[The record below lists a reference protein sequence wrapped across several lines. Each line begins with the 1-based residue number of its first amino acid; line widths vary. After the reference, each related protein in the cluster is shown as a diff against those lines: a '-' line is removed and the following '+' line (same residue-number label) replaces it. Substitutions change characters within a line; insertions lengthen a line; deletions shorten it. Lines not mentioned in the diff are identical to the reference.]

1 MGDYNNNNV
10 QTRESDRI
18 TTTDMEY
25 IGYISKSNS
34 EVSRST
40 FYKSESETLV
50 NEGRDGD
57 GLGIGL
63 WGRLRYGGMYGVS
76 HRRSMFG
83 VSHQRSMFG
92 VWVWEFSGDE
102 CRRLCPLTWA
112 AHPQPSVPVRPS
124 LGQRE
129 RQLTAKAINYQGKKA
144 GQLQIQML
152 QSIAILDRLDMRQQQ
167 GGSVTGSQPS
177 LQRRLQ

>member
-10 QTRESDRI
+10 QTKESDRI
-18 TTTDMEY
+18 MTTDLEY

-57 GLGIGL
+57 GLRVGL

-83 VSHQRSMFG
+83 V
-92 VWVWEFSGDE
+92 WVWEFSGDE
-102 CRRLCPLTWA
+102 CRRLCPLT
-112 AHPQPSVPVRPS
+112 V
-124 LGQRE
+124 
-129 RQLTAKAINYQGKKA
+129 AKAADGMPPERVLTN
-144 GQLQIQML
+144 IQAKL
-152 QSIAILDRLDMRQQQ
+152 YIWPALHTD
-167 GGSVTGSQPS
+167 
-177 LQRRLQ
+177 

>member
-57 GLGIGL
+57 GLGVVL

-76 HRRSMFG
+76 H
-83 VSHQRSMFG
+83 
-92 VWVWEFSGDE
+92 
-102 CRRLCPLTWA
+102 
-112 AHPQPSVPVRPS
+112 
-124 LGQRE
+124 
-129 RQLTAKAINYQGKKA
+129 
-144 GQLQIQML
+144 
-152 QSIAILDRLDMRQQQ
+152 
-167 GGSVTGSQPS
+167 
-177 LQRRLQ
+177 